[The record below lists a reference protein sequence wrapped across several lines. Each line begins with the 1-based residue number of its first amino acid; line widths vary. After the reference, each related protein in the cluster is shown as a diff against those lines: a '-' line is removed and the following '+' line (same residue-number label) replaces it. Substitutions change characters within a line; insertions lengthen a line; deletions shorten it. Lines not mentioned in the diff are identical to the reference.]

1 MLFHLKAVSR
11 SGAVASISI
20 EAVDAAAAV
29 QQAAAE
35 GLGVLS
41 IRGARGGAGLFGA
54 RRQRFPL
61 LQFAQELNSLLE
73 SGITLIEAIETLAEK
88 EEKPA
93 QRQIYAGL
101 ITDLREGRSF
111 SAALE
116 AQPQAVPPL
125 FVATVRASERTGDLS
140 DALHRFSAYQTQLN
154 LVRGKLV
161 SAAIYPVLLLGV
173 GSLVI
178 AFLMIY
184 VVPRFARIYDDIGG
198 DLPLMSRWLLDVGS
212 FMGQYGLVTCALA
225 ALLLAG
231 AVMGLRSRA
240 ARAWAGAQ
248 VWRIGFV
255 GTRLKIYQLAR
266 FFRTVGML
274 IRGGVP
280 MVTALEMAQGLLQA
294 HLQIALE
301 RAVRQVREGQSL
313 SHALAAQGLST
324 PVVARMLRVGEKS
337 GEIGL
342 MLERIALFYDSQG
355 ERAADWLTRLVS
367 PVLMLL
373 MGLVIGT
380 VVVLMYLPIFQLA
393 EQIK

>member
-1 MLFHLKAVSR
+1 MLFQLKTISR
-11 SGAVASISI
+11 NGAVGHLSI
-20 EAVDAAAAV
+20 EAVDADNAV
-29 QQAAAE
+29 QRAVAE

-41 IRGARGGAGLFGA
+41 IRNGRGGFGLGKAGGA
-54 RRQRFPL
+54 RFPL
-61 LQFAQELNSLLE
+61 LQFSQELTALLE

-93 QRQIYAGL
+93 QRQIYGRL
-101 ITDLREGRSF
+101 IADLREGRSF
-111 SAALE
+111 SVALE
-116 AQPQAVPPL
+116 AQSEAVPPL
-125 FVATVRASERTGDLS
+125 FVATVRASERTGNLA
-140 DALHRFSAYQTQLN
+140 DALKRFSAYQGQLN

-161 SAAIYPVLLLGV
+161 SAAVYPVLLLAV

-184 VVPRFARIYDDIGG
+184 VVPRFAHIYEDIGG
-198 DLPLMSRWLLDVGS
+198 DLPLLSRWLLDAGS
-212 FMGQYGLVTCALA
+212 FMGRYGVATCAVA
-225 ALLLAG
+225 AVLVVA
-231 AVMGLRSRA
+231 AIAGLRGRA
-240 ARAWAGAQ
+240 MRAWVGKQ
-248 VWRIGFV
+248 VWRVGFIGKH
-255 GTRLKIYQLAR
+255 LKVYQLAR

-274 IRGGVP
+274 IRGGVS
-280 MVTALEMAQGLLQA
+280 MVTALEMSKGLLQA

-301 RAVRQVREGQSL
+301 NAVRQVREGQSL
-313 SHALAAQGLST
+313 SQSLGAHGLST

-342 MLERIALFYDSQG
+342 MLERIALFYDSQV

-373 MGLVIGT
+373 MGLVIGA